1 MSGAGREAYVVL
13 GGCGYI
19 GTPLVRRLLAEGR
32 RPVLVVDIA
41 ARPGG
46 DGVPFDPAT
55 FAAAGQPQALRL
67 DLTEASATLEVF
79 RAVRAAWPG
88 RLVVFH
94 LAGLFAKRPEERTS
108 TAAEEYRRQNVGGAR
123 TVVAALNAAGGP
135 SLLVFQSAGGL
146 ERFPDGP
153 PPDPYLRSKQEAEAV
168 VREQSAGEWVILRP
182 MRVLGTAGE
191 LLTPRQIKDSERL
204 LDGLRAARDAG
215 HVPTDVLTGLVLDAE
230 VVEGVRRILLPAA
243 NSHVAYVHLLDA
255 VNALCWAASPR
266 TPARRTF
273 RVTTHPAVTF
283 FDIGRILVEELRCVG
298 IEAITVPHVSDTPIL
313 LSPPPS
319 GEFPW
324 APRLRTSRDAVRAAV
339 WQYLEAARAESR
351 RTMAAAALAGE
362 R

>member
-19 GTPLVRRLLAEGR
+19 GAPLVRRLLAEGR
-32 RPVLVVDIA
+32 RPIVVADLA
-41 ARPGG
+41 AGG
-46 DGVPFDPAT
+46 DGGTVPFDPAT
-55 FAAAGQPQALRL
+55 FAPAGRPHALRL
-67 DLTEASATLEVF
+67 DLTDASACMEAF
-79 RAVRAAWPG
+79 RAVRAVWPG

-108 TAAEEYRRQNVGGAR
+108 TTAEEYRRQNVGSAS
-123 TVVAALNAAGGP
+123 TVVAALEAVGGP

-153 PPDPYLRSKQEAEAV
+153 PADPYLRSKQEAEAV
-168 VREQSAGEWVILRP
+168 VKEGCAGDWVILRP

-191 LLTPRQIKDSERL
+191 LLSPRQIKDSELL

-215 HVPTDVLTGLVLDAE
+215 RVPWDVLTGLVLDAE
-230 VVEGVRRILLPAA
+230 VVDGVRRIVLAAA
-243 NSHVAYVHLLDA
+243 NSQVAYVHLLDA
-255 VNALCWAASPR
+255 VTALCWAASSR
-266 TPARRTF
+266 TPTRRTF
-273 RVTTHPAVTF
+273 RVTTCPAVTF
-283 FDIGRILVEELRCVG
+283 SDIGRILVEELRWVG
-298 IEAITVPHVSDTPIL
+298 IEAIVEPHVSDTPIL
-313 LSPPPS
+313 LSPPLS

-351 RTMAAAALAGE
+351 RAMAE
-362 R
+362 RERR